1 MLFTLGGAELN
12 FFNWLYV
19 IDLKLSII
27 YTADVT
33 STALSGSLV
42 FTQTDINKFSQLAV
56 IFAVAAA

>member
-1 MLFTLGGAELN
+1 
-12 FFNWLYV
+12 LYV